1 MSRMWARLGRS
12 PRPDWSRSTHG
23 TVISST
29 VQVPSRVPLVLYT
42 YCVGET
48 TFRGNRVNDEARR
61 RGRRGRDAESTVARY
76 PAGASVVVYYDPD
89 NPSESILEP

>member
-1 MSRMWARLGRS
+1 M
-12 PRPDWSRSTHG
+12 
-23 TVISST
+23 ISST

-42 YCVGET
+42 YCVGEA

>member
-1 MSRMWARLGRS
+1 M
-12 PRPDWSRSTHG
+12 
-23 TVISST
+23 ISST

-42 YCVGET
+42 YCVGDT
-48 TFRGNRVNDEARR
+48 TFRGSRVEAE
-61 RGRRGRDAESTVARY
+61 GRRLGRRSRDAESTVARY